1 MTNKYGDKYRVYDW
15 VKFSYSEIG
24 EYIDENHTDK
34 PLRNDEIVDLLNEQE
49 KTIQKQNQEIKRL
62 TKELKRCW
70 EIKNI
75 NTNTEV
81 DPKKVKSEFMN
92 LMIELQE

>member
-34 PLRNDEIVDLLNEQE
+34 PLRNDEIVDLLN
-49 KTIQKQNQEIKRL
+49 KQDKQI
-62 TKELKRCW
+62 KELQQT
-70 EIKNI
+70 I
-75 NTNTEV
+75 NTIAKDYE
-81 DPKKVKSEFMN
+81 EFYGMN
-92 LMIELQE
+92 IRNAEWFTAW